1 MHVYIHEINRSHR
14 YDKKELIINIDT
26 NQVNINI

>member
-14 YDKKELIINIDT
+14 YGKKDLIINIDT